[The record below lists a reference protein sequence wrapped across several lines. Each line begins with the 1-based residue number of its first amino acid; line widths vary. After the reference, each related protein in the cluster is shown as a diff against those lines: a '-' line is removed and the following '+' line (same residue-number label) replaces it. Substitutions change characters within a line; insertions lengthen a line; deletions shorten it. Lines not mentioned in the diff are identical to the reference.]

1 MKTIFKKSALWLCLL
16 GMIFTTQSQTVN
28 ESTFSGLKFRNIGP
42 ALTSGRI
49 ADIAIHPENENIWYV
64 AVGSGGV
71 WKTTNSGTT
80 WKPIFDNQAS
90 YSIGSIAID
99 PSNPHTIW
107 VGTGENVG
115 GRHVAFG
122 DGIYVSHDDGMS
134 WKNMGLK
141 KSEHLSTIIVH
152 PENSNIVWVA
162 SQGPLWSKG
171 GERGVYKTTDGGKT
185 WNRTLGDSEWIGAT
199 DIVIDHN
206 NPDVLYA
213 ASWQRHRTVAAYMGG
228 GPGTGIH
235 KSIDGGDTWTEL
247 KKGLPKSNLGKIGLA
262 ISPFDSDV
270 IYAAIETDRKT
281 GGIYISTNKGE
292 AWTKQSNTV
301 SGGTGPHYYQE
312 LYASPH
318 HQGKLFLM
326 NNYVLISDDHG
337 KNFSRMNERNKHVD
351 SHAMAFKASD
361 PNYVLFGTDGGLY
374 ESFDLTNSWK
384 YVSNLPITQFFKVA
398 VDDSEPFYK
407 VYGGTQDNGSQG
419 GASRTVFTDGIKNR
433 DWWKTLGADGHQS
446 AIEPGNPDITY
457 GEFQQGALWRIDQT
471 TRETV
476 FIQPQAREGD
486 PFERY
491 NWDAPILVS
500 PHNPTRLYFA
510 SQRVWK
516 SENRGDAWT
525 PISSDLTL
533 NQERMALPFYDGK
546 QQSWDNAWDIGAM
559 SNYNTITSL
568 AESPIQ
574 EGLIYAGTDDGLIQV
589 TENGGTTWRKFALGN
604 AKGVPNTAFVNDVRA
619 DLFDANVVYAALDNH
634 KYGDYK
640 PYLIK
645 STDKGK
651 SWTLING
658 DLPKTLLTWR
668 LVQDHVK
675 KDLLFAAT
683 EFGVY
688 FTRNG
693 GKNWI
698 QLKSGIP
705 TISIRD
711 ITIQRRE
718 NDLVAASFGRGIFIL
733 DDITP
738 IRNFDD
744 SILTKETT
752 LFPIKNALWYS
763 PNSRVGSQG
772 DNEYSADNPPFGAI
786 FTYYMSNKVKSLK
799 DERKQ
804 REKTNTNF
812 PGWDALEAENRQQG
826 PEILLIIKDANGN
839 VVNTVKGSNKKGFN
853 RVNWQLTYPNKAG
866 ERLQA
871 SPRGRF
877 GRGGVMAS
885 PGDYTVTIVKRIDGI
900 NTVLEGPKPF
910 KVVPMYDGALKRK
923 SFAEMDAFRKETF
936 AFQQDLTATNVA
948 LSRNIQR
955 VAAMERALNKAEK
968 PNDNLF
974 KRINDA
980 RLVLLDIDKELNGDD
995 TKGEI
1000 GERSNPRASEGNS
1013 LGWRALGNTYGPTD
1027 EHKAMLNR
1035 VKSQLAKVKS
1045 KLRDVLNNTLPQI
1058 ERELKNT
1065 GAPWVEGQGLKND

>member
-1 MKTIFKKSALWLCLL
+1 MKTIFKKSTLWLCLL

-171 GERGVYKTTDGGKT
+171 GERGVYKTADGGKT

-281 GGIYISTNKGE
+281 GGIYISTNRGE

-337 KNFSRMNERNKHVD
+337 KNFNRMNERNKHVD

-510 SQRVWK
+510 S
-516 SENRGDAWT
+516 
-525 PISSDLTL
+525 
-533 NQERMALPFYDGK
+533 
-546 QQSWDNAWDIGAM
+546 
-559 SNYNTITSL
+559 
-568 AESPIQ
+568 
-574 EGLIYAGTDDGLIQV
+574 
-589 TENGGTTWRKFALGN
+589 
-604 AKGVPNTAFVNDVRA
+604 
-619 DLFDANVVYAALDNH
+619 
-634 KYGDYK
+634 
-640 PYLIK
+640 
-645 STDKGK
+645 
-651 SWTLING
+651 
-658 DLPKTLLTWR
+658 
-668 LVQDHVK
+668 
-675 KDLLFAAT
+675 
-683 EFGVY
+683 
-688 FTRNG
+688 
-693 GKNWI
+693 
-698 QLKSGIP
+698 
-705 TISIRD
+705 
-711 ITIQRRE
+711 
-718 NDLVAASFGRGIFIL
+718 
-733 DDITP
+733 
-738 IRNFDD
+738 
-744 SILTKETT
+744 
-752 LFPIKNALWYS
+752 
-763 PNSRVGSQG
+763 
-772 DNEYSADNPPFGAI
+772 
-786 FTYYMSNKVKSLK
+786 
-799 DERKQ
+799 
-804 REKTNTNF
+804 
-812 PGWDALEAENRQQG
+812 
-826 PEILLIIKDANGN
+826 
-839 VVNTVKGSNKKGFN
+839 
-853 RVNWQLTYPNKAG
+853 
-866 ERLQA
+866 
-871 SPRGRF
+871 
-877 GRGGVMAS
+877 
-885 PGDYTVTIVKRIDGI
+885 
-900 NTVLEGPKPF
+900 
-910 KVVPMYDGALKRK
+910 
-923 SFAEMDAFRKETF
+923 
-936 AFQQDLTATNVA
+936 
-948 LSRNIQR
+948 
-955 VAAMERALNKAEK
+955 
-968 PNDNLF
+968 
-974 KRINDA
+974 
-980 RLVLLDIDKELNGDD
+980 
-995 TKGEI
+995 
-1000 GERSNPRASEGNS
+1000 
-1013 LGWRALGNTYGPTD
+1013 
-1027 EHKAMLNR
+1027 
-1035 VKSQLAKVKS
+1035 
-1045 KLRDVLNNTLPQI
+1045 
-1058 ERELKNT
+1058 
-1065 GAPWVEGQGLKND
+1065 